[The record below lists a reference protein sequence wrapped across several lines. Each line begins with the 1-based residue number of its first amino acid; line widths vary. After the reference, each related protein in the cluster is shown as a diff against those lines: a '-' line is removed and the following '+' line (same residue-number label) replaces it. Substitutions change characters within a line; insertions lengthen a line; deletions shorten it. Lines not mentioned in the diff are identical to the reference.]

1 VTEIP
6 TLLADGGLVPLWR
19 VGDTWRSA
27 PAVVVPAALLVV
39 LFIQAFVRLR
49 RRGRPDH
56 AGWDRLLLFSLAVA
70 IGTLALISPLD
81 VAGEQYLLSAHMLQH
96 VMIGDFAPALALVAL
111 RGPLLFF
118 LLPSLVLAPL
128 ARVKPLRAVLR
139 QLVVPGVAVGI
150 WAIVIALWHVPSI
163 YDYTLTHR
171 TVHDVE
177 HLCFVI
183 AGVLVWT
190 QIVDPARR
198 HRLTTP
204 QRIAFAAAVFSA
216 GQVLSYVLIFSF
228 RALYPAYS
236 AQHDRM
242 FGWSPLLDQQF
253 AGLTM
258 MGEQLLTLGTACALL
273 LVPYLRARG
282 RDTQSAQRPRRGR
295 ARARDSGRG
304 EDPAASA

>member
-6 TLLADGGLVPLWR
+6 TLLADGGPVPLSR

-27 PAVVVPAALLVV
+27 PAVFVLAALLVV
-39 LFIQAFVRLR
+39 LFVQAFVRLR
-49 RRGRPDH
+49 RRGRADH
-56 AGWDRLLLFSLAVA
+56 AGWNRLLLLLLAVA
-70 IGTLALISPLD
+70 IGTLALVSPLD

-96 VMIGDFAPALALVAL
+96 VMIADFAPALALVAL

-118 LLPSLVLAPL
+118 LLPPLVLAPL

-139 QLVVPGVAVGI
+139 QLLVPGVALAI
-150 WAIVIALWHVPSI
+150 WAIVIAFWHVPSI
-163 YDYTLTHR
+163 YDYTLTQR

-198 HRLTTP
+198 HTLSTP
-204 QRIAFAAAVFSA
+204 QRIAFAAVVFAA

-228 RALYPAYS
+228 RPLYPAYA
-236 AQHDRM
+236 AQHVRM
-242 FGWSPLLDQQF
+242 FGWSPLLDQQL

-258 MGEQLLTLGTACALL
+258 MAEQLVTLGAACALL

-282 RDTQSAQRPRRGR
+282 RDTRSAQRPQRGR
-295 ARARDSGRG
+295 AQARDSGRG

>member
-1 VTEIP
+1 MTELA
-6 TLLADGGLVPLWR
+6 TLLADGGLVPLSH

-27 PAVVVPAALLVV
+27 PAVFLLAGLLVV
-39 LFIQAFVRLR
+39 LVVQAFVRLR
-49 RRGRPDH
+49 RRGRMDH
-56 AGWDRLLLFSLAVA
+56 AGWDRLLLFLLAVA
-70 IGTLALISPLD
+70 IGTLALVSPLD

-96 VMIGDFAPALALVAL
+96 VLIGDFAPALALVAL

-118 LLPSLVLAPL
+118 LLPPLVLAPL
-128 ARVKPLRAVLR
+128 ARVKPLRALLR
-139 QLVVPGVAVGI
+139 QLLVPGVALGI
-150 WAIVIALWHVPSI
+150 WAIVIAFWHVPSV

-190 QIVDPARR
+190 QIIDPARR
-198 HRLTTP
+198 HTLTAP
-204 QRIAFAAAVFSA
+204 QRIAFAAAVFAA

-228 RALYPAYS
+228 RPLYPAYV
-236 AQHDRM
+236 AQSDRM
-242 FGWSPLLDQQF
+242 FGWSPLLDQQL

-258 MGEQLLTLGTACALL
+258 MAEQLLTLGTACALL

-282 RDTQSAQRPRRGR
+282 RDTRSAQRPQRGR
-295 ARARDSGRG
+295 TRARDSGRG